1 VKRIAFA
8 RICQESNALSP
19 VATTLHDFES
29 AHYLTGA
36 DLLRATTTGPELPGF
51 FKRAELAGFV
61 RACVARKHDVTPVPI
76 LSAWASSGGPL
87 SRACYDE
94 LEDRLVTMLRAAG
107 PLDGMYFALHGAMG
121 VAGIVDP
128 ESRLLRAA
136 RTVLGGAPLVV
147 SHDLHGNLTKD
158 RVELADA
165 IVAYQTNPH
174 RDHARVGAKAGRIAI
189 GTVLGEVKPVM
200 AWRSLPMLLGGG
212 KTIDFLAPMRAVFR
226 RMHAAERREVLSA
239 STFMVHPWND
249 HPALGWSTLA
259 VADRDLDAADRLA
272 DELAEMCWARRHELP
287 PEFPDAKTAIAEARG
302 ARLRRRLGCVVMAD
316 ASDVVTAGAP
326 GDSTHLLRALLEDGA
341 GMLVYAAV
349 RDPHAIAALWPR
361 AIGDIVATTI
371 GGTLDP
377 KRSSPLPVR
386 GTIAN
391 KVDRAGF
398 GKTIVLAVDHVR
410 VVITEGPAMVMR
422 PSFYTEVGLD
432 PWRADIVMVKNFFPF
447 LMFFLPYNR
456 KTLFV
461 RTSGTTDFDAAF
473 GLELDGPI
481 HPRDRVDTWRDRDA
495 LRRGLTAAPVASVPT
510 DDSPR
515 RPPEAASSRQ

>member
-1 VKRIAFA
+1 MKRIAFA

-19 VATTLHDFES
+19 VPTTLHDFES
-29 AHYLTGA
+29 AHYLTGPA
-36 DLLRATTTGPELPGF
+36 LLRATTDGPELPGY

-61 RACVARKHDVTPVPI
+61 KACAQRRSEIEPVPI

-121 VAGIVDP
+121 VEGLLDP

-136 RTVLGGAPLVV
+136 RTVIGRAPLVI
-147 SHDLHGNLTKD
+147 SHDLHGNLTRD
-158 RVELADA
+158 RVGLADA

-174 RDHARVGAKAGRIAI
+174 RDHARVGKKAGRIAI
-189 GTVLGEVKPVM
+189 GTVLGELKPVM

-226 RMHAAERREVLSA
+226 RMHAAERAGDVLSA

-249 HPALGWSTLA
+249 HPGLGWSTLA
-259 VADRDLDAADRLA
+259 VADRDLTAADRLA
-272 DELAEMCWARRHELP
+272 DELAEMCWARRAELP
-287 PEFPDAKTAIAEARG
+287 PEFPDAKTAIAAARG
-302 ARLRRRLGCVVMAD
+302 ASLRRRLGCVTMAD

-326 GDSTHLLRALLEDGA
+326 GDSTHLLKALLEDGA
-341 GMLVYAAV
+341 GMLAYAAV
-349 RDPHAIAALWPR
+349 RDPQAIAALWAR
-361 AIGDIVATTI
+361 APGDVVATTI

-377 KRSSPLPVR
+377 ARSLPLPVR
-386 GTIAN
+386 GTIAS
-391 KVDRAGF
+391 KHDRPGF
-398 GKTIVLAVDHVR
+398 GRTIVLAIDHVR
-410 VVITEGPAMVMR
+410 VVVTEGPAMVMR

-447 LMFFLPYNR
+447 LMFFLRYNR

-461 RTSGTTDFDAAF
+461 RTHGTTDFDAAYKLTF
-473 GLELDGPI
+473 DGPI

-495 LRRGLTAAPVASVPT
+495 LRRGLVPEITARTASP
-510 DDSPR
+510 S
-515 RPPEAASSRQ
+515 A